1 MTKKI
6 VALVDGSVYSRSVCE
21 NAAWIA
27 SRLGVAVELL
37 HVLGRRE
44 GAESNDLSGSIAL
57 GARSALLEELT
68 ALDEQRAKLQQ
79 QRGRA
84 ILDDAKAVIEA
95 AGAGPVTTRL
105 RIADLVETT
114 AEAEAGADM
123 LVIGK
128 RGEAAD
134 FARLHLGSNIE
145 RIVRASHKPVYIAA
159 RAFHAPERFLVAFDG
174 GPSSLKAVEHVAA
187 SPLFAGLECHLL
199 LAGDAGGDLRRKLDE
214 ADARLQSAGFTVKAF
229 VAPGAPEAAIAA
241 HVDSQKIGLL
251 VMGAYGHSRIRS
263 LIIGSTTTE
272 MIRSCK
278 VPVVLFR

>member
-6 VALVDGSVYSRSVCE
+6 VALVDGSIYSRSVCE

-27 SRLGVAVELL
+27 SRLSAAVELL
-37 HVLGRRE
+37 HVLGRRQ

-84 ILDDAKAVIEA
+84 ILDDAKAVVEA

-105 RIADLVETT
+105 RIADIVETT
-114 AEAEAGADM
+114 AEAEADADM

-159 RAFHAPERFLVAFDG
+159 RAFHAPERFLIAFDG

-187 SPLFAGLECHLL
+187 GALFAGLECHLL
-199 LAGDAGGDLRRKLDE
+199 MAGDASADLRRKLDE